1 MNIKDPYKPTNSDL
15 GNQNRTYSKPSI
27 ISLISSLMLLLLGAL
42 SIYGAI
48 IISVDDKEYE
58 HTLARMDELANRIE
72 TQELTL
78 KRESL
83 IEYFKSNRNVVVE
96 EHQLQS
102 NSLAINFFVGLAL
115 FIIAVV
121 QLIIFWLEF
130 RR

>member
-1 MNIKDPYKPTNSDL
+1 
-15 GNQNRTYSKPSI
+15 
-27 ISLISSLMLLLLGAL
+27 MLLLLGAL